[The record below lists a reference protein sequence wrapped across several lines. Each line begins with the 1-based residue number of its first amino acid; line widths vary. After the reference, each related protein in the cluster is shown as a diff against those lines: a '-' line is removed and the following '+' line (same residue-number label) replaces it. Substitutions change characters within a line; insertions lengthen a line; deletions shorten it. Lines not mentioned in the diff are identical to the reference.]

1 MRHVSSEE
9 GKLSA
14 REIEVLELASRG
26 IGNKEIAKRLWISE
40 TTVKSHLNHV
50 YEKLGVNDRT
60 AAVAEAFRHA
70 ILRVGS

>member
-1 MRHVSSEE
+1 MRHVSSAE

-60 AAVAEAFRHA
+60 AAVAEAFRRA